1 MIVSNFQY
9 LLVFISA
16 LLICGALTPLM
27 KKLAI
32 KFSIVDKPSQSHKTH
47 IDPVPYLGG
56 LAIMVTIW
64 LVTLFGSLFIQIDRS
79 SFEIL
84 LSIILPATLIGLIGL
99 WDDVKNLR
107 PFPRFVAQSL
117 GGAFTASLIVS
128 TNTIGSPTDNNAL
141 DFFIT
146 VFWIVGVTNSV
157 NFFDNLDGGAS
168 GTVAISSLGLFA
180 LAVTS
185 GQFYVATLSLV
196 LAGSAFGFLFWNRNP
211 AQIYMGDAGAL
222 FLGML
227 LATLLVRFDP
237 NPINLY
243 AGFAIPVIIMAI
255 PILDT
260 SVAVISR
267 IQRKKSPFEGGQDHL
282 SHRLIRRNLGRKK
295 TALILWF
302 LTTLFVAL
310 AIILS
315 NSPYW
320 LEGVVL
326 IITSLIW
333 TSLFAWFY
341 RQRHN

>member
-1 MIVSNFQY
+1 
-9 LLVFISA
+9 
-16 LLICGALTPLM
+16 
-27 KKLAI
+27 
-32 KFSIVDKPSQSHKTH
+32 
-47 IDPVPYLGG
+47 
-56 LAIMVTIW
+56 MVTIW

-107 PFPRFVAQSL
+107 PFPRFVAQSV
-117 GGAFTASLIVS
+117 GGVFTASLIVS
-128 TNTIGSPTDNNAL
+128 TNTIGSPTGNNAL

-243 AGFAIPVIIMAI
+243 AGFAIPIMIMAI

-267 IQRKKSPFEGGQDHL
+267 IQRKESPFEGGQDHL

-295 TALILWF
+295 TALVLWF
-302 LTTLFVAL
+302 LTALFVAL

-315 NSPYW
+315 NSPYR
-320 LEGVVL
+320 LEGAVL
-326 IITSLIW
+326 IAASLIW

-341 RQRHN
+341 RQGHN

>member
-9 LLVFISA
+9 LFVFISA

-64 LVTLFGSLFIQIDRS
+64 LVTLCGSLFIQIDRS

-84 LSIILPATLIGLIGL
+84 LSIVLPATLIGLIGL

-107 PFPRFVAQSL
+107 PFPRFVAQSV
-117 GGAFTASLIVS
+117 GGVFTASLIVS
-128 TNTIGSPTDNNAL
+128 TNTIGSPTGNNAL

-237 NPINLY
+237 NPINLF
-243 AGFAIPVIIMAI
+243 AGFAIPIMIMAI

-267 IQRKKSPFEGGQDHL
+267 IQRKNSPFEGGQDHL

-302 LTTLFVAL
+302 LTALFVAL

-315 NSPYW
+315 NSPYR
-320 LEGVVL
+320 LEGAVL
-326 IITSLIW
+326 IAASLIW

>member
-9 LLVFISA
+9 LFVFISA

-64 LVTLFGSLFIQIDRS
+64 LVTLCGSLFIQIDRS

-84 LSIILPATLIGLIGL
+84 LSIMVPATLIGFMGL

-107 PFPRFVAQSL
+107 PFPRFVAQSV
-117 GGAFTASLIVS
+117 GGVFTASLIVS
-128 TNTIGSPTDNNAL
+128 TNTIGSPTGNNAL

-168 GTVAISSLGLFA
+168 GTVAISSLGLFI

-243 AGFAIPVIIMAI
+243 AGFAIPIMIMAI

-282 SHRLIRRNLGRKK
+282 SHRLIRRNLDRKK
-295 TALILWF
+295 TALVLWF
-302 LTTLFVAL
+302 LTALFVAL

-315 NSPYW
+315 NSPYR
-320 LEGVVL
+320 LEGAVL
-326 IITSLIW
+326 IAASLIW

-341 RQRHN
+341 RQSHN